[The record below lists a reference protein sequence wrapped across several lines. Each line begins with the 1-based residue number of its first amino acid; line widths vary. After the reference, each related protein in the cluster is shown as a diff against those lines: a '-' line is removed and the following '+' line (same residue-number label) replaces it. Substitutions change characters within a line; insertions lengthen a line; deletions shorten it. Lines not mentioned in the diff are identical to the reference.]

1 MKSELVLWTGR
12 LGPGAALGGSLQTP
26 RWGFG
31 SQLSPKCSTA
41 ASCWV
46 GAATSILGSL
56 LCNGG
61 CKGPPRDDSPPKLL
75 GVGTQLPMAT
85 HEGSVQTARHAAEAL
100 SVSKTGEVR
109 ARKHLP
115 RPSHPC
121 TLHPEAGLQPG
132 SGMVTAFCQKKP
144 CWELPPCRSH
154 PGPEPISALP
164 FTGGHPKNL
173 RNLQRGQHSL
183 PWHHAF
189 LCLQH
194 I

>member
-1 MKSELVLWTGR
+1 MTVPQNCWAWGHSCPWPPMK
-12 LGPGAALGGSLQTP
+12 AA
-26 RWGFG
+26 
-31 SQLSPKCSTA
+31 
-41 ASCWV
+41 
-46 GAATSILGSL
+46 
-56 LCNGG
+56 
-61 CKGPPRDDSPPKLL
+61 CK
-75 GVGTQLPMAT
+75 
-85 HEGSVQTARHAAEAL
+85 TARHAAEAL

-173 RNLQRGQHSL
+173 CNLQRGQHSL

-189 LCLQH
+189 MSSSISDVSPLQRQCSQPLLPDLKAPQELSATVCPH
-194 I
+194 FGEPQHSSDRAARDADTEGGCMQ